1 MSADQALVVQKVD
14 NAIQINLYLVD
25 SVIGFPIYLSAA

>member
-1 MSADQALVVQKVD
+1 MSADQALVQKVD